1 MNPEPTRES
10 SPTVPPAADSQ
21 FARVITVFR
30 ELRHPQQI
38 GPYFVQELIGEGGM
52 GSVYRAEQ
60 REPIQRTVAVKV
72 IKLGMDTR
80 DVIARFESE
89 RQALAMMDHP
99 NVAKVLDA
107 GATNEGRPYFVM
119 EFVRGE
125 AITSFADRHTLT
137 VPQRLE
143 LFAQA
148 CAAVQHAHQ
157 KAIVHRD
164 LKPSNLLVT
173 DVDGN
178 AQVKVIDFGVAKAL
192 SQRLT
197 EKTLFTETGQL
208 IGTPEYMAP
217 EQAQAA
223 PQDVDTRSDVYSL
236 GVVLYEL
243 LSGALP
249 FEPRTLRGA
258 GYDEILRFIRE
269 TDPPRPSTRL
279 SRLGKGAAAE
289 VARLRQT
296 PLATLARQ
304 LDGELAWIPL
314 KAMQKERARRYASA
328 AELAEDVAN
337 YVASRP
343 LRAAP
348 DSATY
353 RLRKFLRRNKTG
365 VAASAAML
373 FLLLAGI
380 ATTTWQAYRATRAER
395 EARGSQRRAED
406 AAAEVR
412 EVNRFL
418 TEDLLASADPDVTLG
433 REMTVREALDRAA
446 EGIAGRFRARP
457 LTEAAVHVVLAETYD
472 GLGLAPRALVHAQSA
487 LDLTRGARGL
497 DDAQTLAATAA
508 VGKALAVLHRHAEA
522 EPLLRDAAARA
533 ELRLG
538 PDDPATIRCL
548 NALAM
553 TLRMQRKFAE
563 AEPLYRRTL
572 ESDRRVYGPRSAE
585 VAQALNSLAVLLN
598 TQRRASEAE
607 PLYRE
612 ALAIRAELLGED
624 HPSYL
629 KALGNLARVLHDQG
643 KLAEAEAMM
652 RHVIREASRVL
663 GEDHPSTLLTMNNL
677 ATLLAQLQRLD
688 ECEALHRE
696 VLTRRTRTLGADH
709 PDTLQSM
716 GNVAISVARR
726 GRWAEAEELLRSAV
740 ERQRKILGE
749 AHSYTVASMVTLA
762 TVYVT
767 QGKFSEA
774 EPLLSRACEPDAQAQ
789 LMPDLRAQVFARH
802 GAVLVRLNQPA
813 RAETA
818 LLEARRRLTEI
829 KQTRG
834 DAMRSVLAALAE
846 ACDQSDRPA
855 EVARWRAELAA
866 ISPATAPSTRAA
878 TQSSAPSTQSA
889 ADQ

>member
-1 MNPEPTRES
+1 MAPEANNQT
-10 SPTVPPAADSQ
+10 SPTIPPSARTQ
-21 FARVITVFR
+21 LARVAMAVR
-30 ELRHPQQI
+30 ELRHPTQI
-38 GPYFVQELIGEGGM
+38 GPYHVRELIAEGGM
-52 GSVYRAEQ
+52 GSVYLAEQ
-60 REPIQRTVAVKV
+60 LEPIQRIVAVKV
-72 IKLGMDTR
+72 IKLGLDTR
-80 DVIARFESE
+80 EVIARFEGE

-125 AITSFADRHTLT
+125 PITSYADRHRLM
-137 VPQRLE
+137 VRQRLE

-148 CAAVQHAHQ
+148 CDAIQHAHQ

-164 LKPSNLLVT
+164 LKPSNILVT
-173 DVDGN
+173 EVDGKP
-178 AQVKVIDFGVAKAL
+178 QVKVIDFGVAKAL

-208 IGTPEYMAP
+208 IGTPEYMSP
-217 EQAQAA
+217 EQAHSAA
-223 PQDVDTRSDVYSL
+223 QDVDTRSDVYSL

-249 FEPRTLRGA
+249 FEGRTLRGA
-258 GYDEILRFIRE
+258 GYDEILRVIRE

-279 SRLGKGAAAE
+279 SRLGRGAAAE
-289 VARLRQT
+289 VARLRRT

-348 DSATY
+348 DRAAY

-365 VAASAAML
+365 VAAAAVMV

-380 ATTTWQAYRATRAER
+380 LTTSWQAVRATRA
-395 EARGSQRRAED
+395 SRRAED

-418 TEDLLASADPDVTLG
+418 TEDLLASANPDVTRG

-446 EGIAGRFRARP
+446 ESISRRFRARP
-457 LTEAAVHVVLAETYD
+457 LTEAAVHSVLAETYD
-472 GLGLAPRALVHAQSA
+472 GLGLAARALEHAQA
-487 LDLTRGARGL
+487 ARDLTRGARGP
-497 DDAQTLAATAA
+497 DDAQALAATAA
-508 VGKALAVLHRHAEA
+508 VGKELAVLHRHAEA
-522 EPLLRDAAARA
+522 EPLLRDAVARA
-533 ELRLG
+533 ERRLG
-538 PDDPATIRCL
+538 ADDPVTIECL
-548 NALAM
+548 NSLAR

-563 AEPLYRRTL
+563 AEPLYRRAL
-572 ESDRRVYGPRSAE
+572 ESDRRRHGPRSAE

-598 TQRRASEAE
+598 TQRRAAEAE

-612 ALAIRAELLGED
+612 ALAIRASLLGKD

-629 KALGNLARVLHDQG
+629 KAMGNLARVVHDQG
-643 KLAEAEAMM
+643 RLDEAASMM
-652 RHVIREASRVL
+652 RDVIREEARIL

-677 ATLLAQLQRLD
+677 ATLLAEQGRLE

-696 VLTRRTRTLGADH
+696 VLTRRTRALGEDH

-716 GNVAISVARR
+716 GNVGIVLLRR
-726 GRWAEAEELLRSAV
+726 GRDAEAEVQLRAAV
-740 ERQRKILGE
+740 ERQRKVLGE
-749 AHSYTVASMVTLA
+749 THAYTVAAMVSLA
-762 TVYVT
+762 TAYAS
-767 QGKFSEA
+767 QEKFVEA
-774 EPLLSRACEPDAQAQ
+774 EPVLVRACEPDVQAQ
-789 LMPDLRAQVFARH
+789 LTPELRAQVFARH
-802 GAVLVRLNQPA
+802 GLVLVRLKQPA
-813 RAETA
+813 RAEPA
-818 LLEARRRLTEI
+818 LLEARRRLIEL
-829 KQTRG
+829 KLLNG
-834 DAMRSVLAALAE
+834 GAMRSVLAALAE
-846 ACDQSDRPA
+846 VYDQTNRPA
-855 EVARWRAELAA
+855 DAAECRAELAA
-866 ISPATAPSTRAA
+866 MLPITASSTQAA
-878 TQSSAPSTQSA
+878 TQPA
-889 ADQ
+889 ARASQPTATSP